1 MSTLRLTPT
10 PQTHKTHQGHR
21 RTAGPRL
28 DFMSAYILRL
38 DFMSASPNARL
49 YVGDLS
55 YYIYPP
61 PMANFLVVKRSRS
74 HCRYML
80 PLYYSCSYNYPT
92 YFTLGTARTLPTP
105 PKANN
110 QAAEVF
116 VNGYRWKVSK
126 SNALDM
132 LVNTR
137 RPSRP
142 PCTSG
147 NADFVVPVLPHLQK
161 ISASLKNPKHVR
173 QYAPA
178 AASTTHRRASLKGPN
193 TRRLSLPQRTGGSMD
208 FVVPSSKNQA
218 PNTFANTRRLSLP
231 QRTGGSMDLVIPS
244 SKNQAP
250 NMFANTRQPPLPQ
263 LAGGTADF
271 VVIASDSRASSMD
284 PTSGS
289 TDFVGTIKTQEVN

>member
-28 DFMSAYILRL
+28 DFMSAL
-38 DFMSASPNARL
+38 PNARL

-61 PMANFLVVKRSRS
+61 PTANFLVVKRSRS

-80 PLYYSCSYNYPT
+80 PLYSSCSYNYPT

-116 VNGYRWKVSK
+116 VNGYRWKISK

-161 ISASLKNPKHVR
+161 IRTPNTFA
-173 QYAPA
+173 
-178 AASTTHRRASLKGPN
+178 N
-193 TRRLSLPQRTGGSMD
+193 TRRLPLPQRTGGSMDFVVPSSKNQAPNTFANTCRLPLPQRTGGSMD

-289 TDFVGTIKTQEVN
+289 TDFVGTIKTHEVN